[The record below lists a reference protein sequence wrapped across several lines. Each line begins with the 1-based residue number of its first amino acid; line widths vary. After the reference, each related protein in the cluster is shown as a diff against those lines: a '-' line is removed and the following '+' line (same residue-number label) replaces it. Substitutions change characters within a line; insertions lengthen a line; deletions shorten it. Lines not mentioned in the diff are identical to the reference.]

1 MRSMMESF
9 ERWSINGEPDAPRD
23 ASPVPREDCRNLCP
37 KGIRR
42 CFPTLLCGRIL
53 IRLMGGQHGQQP
65 SYAGSTQRGV
75 SGESGFRGA
84 AADVYGRHMGI
95 VSPVPCGHGYAHS
108 AGEWRYRRFIRKGGA
123 VQPRHF
129 LFRFAPQQRYGRADL
144 PCSSL
149 TR

>member
-42 CFPTLLCGRIL
+42 CFPTLLCGRVL
-53 IRLMGGQHGQQP
+53 ICLVGGRHRQQP
-65 SYAGSTQRGV
+65 PNAGSAQCDV

-84 AADVYGRHMGI
+84 AADVHGRHVGI
-95 VSPVPCGHGYAHS
+95 VSTISRGHGYAHS
-108 AGEWRYRRFIRKGGA
+108 AGQRRYRREQRKGGA
-123 VQPRHF
+123 GQPRHL
-129 LFRFAPQQRYGRADL
+129 LFRIAPQQRHGRTDL
-144 PCSSL
+144 SCAGL
-149 TR
+149 MR

>member
-53 IRLMGGQHGQQP
+53 IFRMGGQHGQQSP
-65 SYAGSTQRGV
+65 DAGDPNKGI
-75 SGESGFRGA
+75 SGELGQCGA
-84 AADVYGRHMGI
+84 
-95 VSPVPCGHGYAHS
+95 SAH
-108 AGEWRYRRFIRKGGA
+108 
-123 VQPRHF
+123 
-129 LFRFAPQQRYGRADL
+129 L
-144 PCSSL
+144 
-149 TR
+149 

>member
-42 CFPTLLCGRIL
+42 CFPTLLCGCVL
-53 IRLMGGQHGQQP
+53 ICLMGGQHGEQSP
-65 SYAGSTQRGV
+65 NAGSAQRGV
-75 SGESGFRGA
+75 SSKSGFCRVT
-84 AADVYGRHMGI
+84 ADVYWGHMGI
-95 VSPVPCGHGYAHS
+95 VSTISRGHGNADPT
-108 AGEWRYRRFIRKGGA
+108 GEWRYRRFVRKSCA
-123 VQPRHF
+123 VQSWHL
-129 LFRFAPQQRYGRADL
+129 LFCVASQQRYGRTDL

-149 TR
+149 MR